1 MTLTTEISFWPREN
15 DAGGYKCALIRNQLF
30 EWKVSEVRFEEI
42 HGLSRVV
49 RLVPDKIITT
59 LDIAKEDLPEHD
71 GSFLLNLLIDLCK
84 HYEQVT
90 SKHDQNELLD
100 RLERIVIRDDYLI
113 LSGSLPASEPTLT
126 LRIGEGEIRKGQGYT
141 ISDVVVGII
150 DRLEFLRSCITDR
163 RYDEYEVASLRFLS
177 FVDEVREFCI
187 IYLDV
192 VHPTLIRSRR
202 ALYEEST
209 AFAVLEKAKTTL
221 LTHAGRLLRQVERDW
236 FPDQA

>member
-30 EWKVSEVRFEEI
+30 KWEVNEARFEEI

-49 RLVPDKIITT
+49 RLIPDKIITA
-59 LDIAKEDLPEHD
+59 LDIAKEKIPDHD

-90 SKHDQNELLD
+90 SKHDDLVLLD
-100 RLERIVIRDDYLI
+100 RFERMVVKDNYLI
-113 LSGSLPASEPTLT
+113 LSDSLPSSDPTLT
-126 LRIGEGEIRKGQGYT
+126 LRIGEGEISKGQGYT
-141 ISDVVVGII
+141 IYDVVVGMIS
-150 DRLEFLRSCITDR
+150 RLEFLCSCIADQ

-187 IYLDV
+187 IYLDI

-209 AFAVLEKAKTTL
+209 AFAILEKAKTTL
-221 LTHAGRLLRQVERDW
+221 QTHAGRLLRQVERDW